1 MKFKLTPKEKKW
13 VWYDIGNSAFTLL
26 VSTIIPIYFNTV
38 AENAGISEENY
49 LAYWGYATSIST
61 LIVALLGPTLG
72 TLSDLSGFKKK
83 IFSVTVLTG
92 AAGCIIL
99 SFISSWIW
107 FIVLF
112 IIAKSAY
119 SVSLVVYDSMLG
131 DVTTPERMDE
141 VSSYGYALGYI
152 GSCLPFILAL
162 VPVLLAMQG
171 MLAQSIAM
179 PVAFIIIAVWWVG
192 FSLPLWK
199 DYRQIHC
206 IDSCS
211 EPLKTGAKNLGRIFR
226 ELWHEKKI
234 LLFLLAFFFYIDGVY
249 TVIDMATAYGT
260 ALGLDTTLL
269 LIALLVTQ
277 IVAFP
282 AAILLV
288 KLSAR
293 LRIEVIIGIC
303 IAAYLGISIYA
314 IFLDQQY
321 EFWILAVCVGLFQGT
336 IQALSRS
343 YYAKIIPPEKSG
355 EYFGVYDIFGKGAA
369 FMGTTIVSLVTQL
382 TGRMNFG
389 VGSLAVMF
397 AIGIVLYIFA
407 VRMKNKTLTDRA
419 EENGGQTDGGTDCA
433 AQNTPTGNAGQS

>member
-1 MKFKLTPKEKKW
+1 MKFKLTPYEKKW
-13 VWYDIGNSAFTLL
+13 VWYDIGNSAFTLII
-26 VSTIIPIYFNTV
+26 STIIPIYFNTL
-38 AENAGISEENY
+38 AGNAGVSEADY

-61 LIVALLGPTLG
+61 IIVALLGPTLG
-72 TLSDLSGFKKK
+72 TLSDLNGFRKK
-83 IFSVTVLTG
+83 IFSVTVLLG
-92 AAGCIIL
+92 AAGCVIL

-107 FIVLF
+107 FLLLF
-112 IIAKSAY
+112 VIAKSAY

-131 DVTTPERMDE
+131 DITTPERMDE

-152 GSCLPFILAL
+152 GSCLPFVLAL

-179 PVAFIIIAVWWVG
+179 PIAFIIIAVWWVG
-192 FSLPLWK
+192 FSVPLWRE
-199 DYRQIHC
+199 YRQIHYV
-206 IDSCS
+206 DGFST
-211 EPLKTGAKNLGRIFR
+211 PLKTGAKNLGKIFR
-226 ELWHEKKI
+226 ELWGEKKI

-260 ALGLDTTLL
+260 SLGLDTTML

-282 AAILLV
+282 AAIALV
-288 KLSAR
+288 KLSKK
-293 LRIEVIIGIC
+293 LRIEIIMGIC
-303 IAAYLGISIYA
+303 IVAYLGIAIYA
-314 IFLDQQY
+314 IFLDQTY
-321 EFWILAVCVGLFQGT
+321 EFWILAVCVGLFQGA

-369 FMGTTIVSLVTQL
+369 FMGTTLVSTVTL
-382 TGRMNFG
+382 ITNKSNAG

-397 AIGIVLYIFA
+397 AIGLALFVIA
-407 VRMKNKTLTDRA
+407 VRAKNKTLADRA
-419 EENGGQTDGGTDCA
+419 EENADDGA
-433 AQNTPTGNAGQS
+433 AEEVHLDAPTGEVSDE

>member
-1 MKFKLTPKEKKW
+1 M
-13 VWYDIGNSAFTLL
+13 
-26 VSTIIPIYFNTV
+26 
-38 AENAGISEENY
+38 
-49 LAYWGYATSIST
+49 
-61 LIVALLGPTLG
+61 
-72 TLSDLSGFKKK
+72 
-83 IFSVTVLTG
+83 
-92 AAGCIIL
+92 
-99 SFISSWIW
+99 
-107 FIVLF
+107 
-112 IIAKSAY
+112 
-119 SVSLVVYDSMLG
+119 
-131 DVTTPERMDE
+131 
-141 VSSYGYALGYI
+141 
-152 GSCLPFILAL
+152 
-162 VPVLLAMQG
+162 
-171 MLAQSIAM
+171 
-179 PVAFIIIAVWWVG
+179 
-192 FSLPLWK
+192 
-199 DYRQIHC
+199 
-206 IDSCS
+206 
-211 EPLKTGAKNLGRIFR
+211 
-226 ELWHEKKI
+226 
-234 LLFLLAFFFYIDGVY
+234 Y